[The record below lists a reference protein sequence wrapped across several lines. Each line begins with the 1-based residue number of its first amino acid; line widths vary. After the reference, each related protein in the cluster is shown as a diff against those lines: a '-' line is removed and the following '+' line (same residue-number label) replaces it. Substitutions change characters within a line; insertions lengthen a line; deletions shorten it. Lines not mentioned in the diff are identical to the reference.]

1 MVCPMARKKSG
12 KSRSGAKKKLRA
24 SRSNR
29 VFLGVFGGLAEYF
42 ENAPARAL
50 AMGKGR
56 RIADHDVEAPLARQ
70 EALEHLACLARDLLH
85 ASRVEAR
92 EFVIASRARVRKYRT

>member
-1 MVCPMARKKSG
+1 MARKKSG

-42 ENAPARAL
+42 EADPTHVRLLWALIVVAAGLIVGAVAYALVPAVITAVAVAYMVAYL
-50 AMGKGR
+50 LMS
-56 RIADHDVEAPLARQ
+56 EAP
-70 EALEHLACLARDLLH
+70 EN
-85 ASRVEAR
+85 
-92 EFVIASRARVRKYRT
+92 